1 MKFLF
6 EMLFKTFPPS
16 PGVIYFFVTHL
27 TSCQFSRIYFLDGLS
42 DRVSIHKTFQPLPL
56 PTISYAFR
64 ALSISK
70 FLLESLSTTLKGM
83 LHSFFINWYP
93 LQILYTE
100 AIFISENQSIERS
113 EVGMYTIIRNGP
125 EKSEQKSW
133 FVNTEKTEFET
144 ENRKLENWKAE
155 FRFKVEENQVCYK
168 ATPIKGHPS
177 YKATPIKGQPS
188 YKTTPTFIR
197 PLPSKAIPLI
207 RPLPSKATPLIRLDF
222 RCTEI
227 VKCI

>member
-27 TSCQFSRIYFLDGLS
+27 TSCQFSRIYFSDGLS

-70 FLLESLSTTLKGM
+70 FLLESLSTTLEGM

-100 AIFISENQSIERS
+100 AIFFQRTSQS
-113 EVGMYTIIRNGP
+113 ND
-125 EKSEQKSW
+125 QKSACILLSETARKR
-133 FVNTEKTEFET
+133 VNK
-144 ENRKLENWKAE
+144 NPDL
-155 FRFKVEENQVCYK
+155 
-168 ATPIKGHPS
+168 
-177 YKATPIKGQPS
+177 
-188 YKTTPTFIR
+188 
-197 PLPSKAIPLI
+197 
-207 RPLPSKATPLIRLDF
+207 
-222 RCTEI
+222 
-227 VKCI
+227 